1 MHKVPKIDKIP
12 ATCAILKYQMVSLA
26 LGKSKIIKRL
36 DRKTIW
42 FFQVFTLHSFFTD
55 CDTCVL

>member
-42 FFQVFTLHSFFTD
+42 FFQVFTLHSFFYR
-55 CDTCVL
+55 L

>member
-1 MHKVPKIDKIP
+1 MHKVTKTDKIP
-12 ATCAILKYQMVSLA
+12 ATCAILKYQMVSLS

-42 FFQVFTLHSFFTD
+42 FFQVFTLHSFFYR
-55 CDTCVL
+55 L